1 MPRQRTTGFW
11 RRPTLA
17 ALLWSLWFALLL
29 GLPPVLTLPSALPAD
44 EVALSF
50 SSSRACMAFAM
61 LAGRAL
67 SVSFPYSSAKSSRT
81 IRVAGVVATSGYI
94 ALLGFSFACGLSA
107 DAEMAIFL
115 GFIGSSLSIF
125 GAFSCLVS
133 LPASCEEQSAEE
145 PGRAVV
151 SVIAFAVVAVAA
163 LLLSVGHEPCLTL
176 ARASFAYSSRN
187 AGDEWWRVLV
197 YDLAGMVG
205 PGAQPLRFGT
215 SALAVSQIG
224 VLVAWLVI
232 GLGVALSTRLCAA
245 SGVALGILACRW
257 VISCAGFE
265 ASVAGLLG
273 FVFATVAIVLFTIVS
288 LQGRRPESDA
298 GGRFSPLPVPD
309 MRLSALSSRE
319 REAVEGRIEGLSSSE
334 IAKRMDVQ
342 PSTVRNL
349 QSRALSKLGIG
360 SFDELR
366 GRRAETATNKSAVSL
381 AEDVGVSTRTLFG
394 FVLLVLAALLL
405 ARALLAGAWT
415 EQAMLGEAIA
425 SLSLLLIAMGRS
437 ARRSGIDEF
446 PIAAAWAFLALQ
458 LGLVAA
464 VITSGE
470 RSMSAAAIVLAFVSA
485 GLDVVIL
492 FRRRTCLAWG
502 ADLPGFALFMGLGL
516 VLGAWVS
523 WPLSISQGMF
533 VVRDSASGLIV
544 ISAVAGFVFGVVL
557 LLGLAAASYASFVCG
572 AHEEIEGR
580 RQEDKRN
587 LENRAKAFYASR
599 GLNGTQSDVAWCVLN
614 GMSRDQM
621 SRELNL
627 SLGSINSSKREVYR
641 VLGVH
646 SAAELIRATL
656 RAIN

>member
-1 MPRQRTTGFW
+1 
-11 RRPTLA
+11 
-17 ALLWSLWFALLL
+17 
-29 GLPPVLTLPSALPAD
+29 
-44 EVALSF
+44 
-50 SSSRACMAFAM
+50 MAFAM

-67 SVSFPYSSAKSSRT
+67 SVSFPFLSAKPSRA
-81 IRVAGVVATSGYI
+81 IRVAGVVATLGYI
-94 ALLGFSFACGLSA
+94 VLLGFSFACGLSA

-151 SVIAFAVVAVAA
+151 SVIAFAVIAVAA
-163 LLLSVGHEPCLTL
+163 LLLSVGQEPCLTL
-176 ARASFAYSSRN
+176 ARTSFARSSL
-187 AGDEWWRVLV
+187 GVGSEWWRVLV
-197 YDLAGMVG
+197 YDLAGVVG
-205 PGAQPLRFGT
+205 PGTHALRFGT
-215 SALAVSQIG
+215 AALSASQICVFGVWLAVGLSAVLSSQPCAVAGISLG
-224 VLVAWLVI
+224 VL
-232 GLGVALSTRLCAA
+232 T
-245 SGVALGILACRW
+245 CRW
-257 VISCAGFE
+257 AVSCVGFD
-265 ASVAGLLG
+265 ASIAVPLG
-273 FVFATVAIVLFTIVS
+273 FVFVALALALLTILTIWDKKLGPDTEERVPLLS
-288 LQGRRPESDA
+288 SSDA
-298 GGRFSPLPVPD
+298 KLNV
-309 MRLSALSSRE
+309 LSSRE

-366 GRRAETATNKSAVSL
+366 GRRVETATNKSADSL
-381 AEDVGVSTRTLFG
+381 AEAVGVSTRALFG

-446 PIAAAWAFLALQ
+446 PIAAAWAFLPLQ

-502 ADLPGFALFMGLGL
+502 ADLSGFALFMGLGL

-572 AHEEIEGR
+572 AHEEIESR
-580 RQEDKRN
+580 RQEDKKN
-587 LENRAKAFYASR
+587 LEHRAKAFYASR